1 MLLRTL
7 HDPQPAPGRLVW
19 VDGQFL
25 PSASPL
31 FTHAEWQGAQL
42 LGFGIPLIAHGTTA
56 RQLPYYFASLS
67 TQLSLAKLPFPAGL
81 SSEVLEKAIATL
93 LNRNRHFSTTLL
105 LLEAYLHYERDLLG
119 FENATTSLAISSLP
133 SGCATYVEPERPVF
147 LEFYKERQ
155 MPIGPAAGIRWL
167 ANPVEW
173 YAEHYAARFGRDY
186 GILLNAKGRVAGISG
201 RMLYIYTPE
210 QILVTPP
217 VEEGAVDDP
226 IRLMIAR
233 TAPLSKRVVAVEEH
247 PLMPKQL
254 LEAEQIFLA
263 STWYGLERVV
273 GIGNY
278 WRYKTDVTP
287 PLTDM
292 LNRVYFPERV
302 GQTQ

>member
-1 MLLRTL
+1 M
-7 HDPQPAPGRLVW
+7 
-19 VDGQFL
+19 
-25 PSASPL
+25 
-31 FTHAEWQGAQL
+31 
-42 LGFGIPLIAHGTTA
+42 
-56 RQLPYYFASLS
+56 
-67 TQLSLAKLPFPAGL
+67 
-81 SSEVLEKAIATL
+81 
-93 LNRNRHFSTTLL
+93 
-105 LLEAYLHYERDLLG
+105 
-119 FENATTSLAISSLP
+119 
-133 SGCATYVEPERPVF
+133 F

-167 ANPVEW
+167 ANPIEW

-186 GILLNAKGRVAGISG
+186 GILLNAKGRVAGIPG

-233 TAPLSKRVVAVEEH
+233 TAPLSKRVVAVDER

-254 LEAEQIFLA
+254 LEAEQVFLA

-278 WRYKTDVTP
+278 RRYKTGVTP

-302 GQTQ
+302 G